1 MDHGYALLEPIH
13 GLCAREIP
21 DAVCLMDPLKVVFRL
36 FYENIMSDSKAIEI
50 LIAKNPNL
58 KTFIEKFDLVLINT
72 SKS

>member
-1 MDHGYALLEPIH
+1 MNEIKTISKENPEPMPDKSNPMD
-13 GLCAREIP
+13 
-21 DAVCLMDPLKVVFRL
+21 
-36 FYENIMSDSKAIEI
+36 DSKAIEI